1 MATLVPAALPND
13 PLTRPQRIGFAALAL
28 ASAGALGLA
37 LGLGTPLTYLI
48 AGLIG
53 PFLLLLILVR
63 PYWVASIYV
72 VLVYGD
78 ILSILTRYDNLPA
91 LARFVGIVLLSTVAG
106 YRLIIRRRPLVR
118 DELTLWLV
126 AYGLMVT
133 AGIWYAQDPSLEQA
147 NVIEFIRNFLTYLII
162 INTVTNPTR
171 LRVILWALLALG
183 TALALLTVYQSV
195 TGKTNDDFGGFSL
208 WRVSEITGGNDAPRP
223 GGNFGDANYYGQ
235 FLLIVLPLGL
245 YLTTGA
251 GNRVAR
257 LVGLGSTA
265 ILTLAIVYT
274 YSRGDALALMAVFAA
289 AVIYKRP
296 NPFFLAL
303 GAVGL
308 LIALPVLPTGYLGRL
323 TTILDTATGNQ
334 QTIYNEASLRGRAGA
349 TQAAIAMFLDHPLLG
364 VGREN
369 YPLHE
374 LDYLANSNLAY
385 KSTGI
390 PPHDL
395 YLEVAAEHGL
405 LGLLVMG
412 GTLLA
417 VGRALRQALRR
428 FRAAGDLGQA
438 DLVVWLGISL
448 FGYLV
453 SSLFLHGAYLYMLW
467 LQVALIAALRQ
478 ISPLAP
484 AVPVPTHF
492 VGKGGHVWNRPSR

>member
-1 MATLVPAALPND
+1 MATLVPVARPPAT
-13 PLTRPQRIGFAALAL
+13 LTLPQRIGFAALAL
-28 ASAGALGLA
+28 GGAGALGGA
-37 LGLGTPLTYLI
+37 LGLGTPLIYLI
-48 AGLIG
+48 AGLIA

-63 PYWVASIYV
+63 PYWAAAIYV

-78 ILSILTRYDNLPA
+78 ILSILTRYNGLPA
-91 LARFVGIVLLSTVAG
+91 LARFVGIALLSTVVG

-126 AYGLMVT
+126 AYGLMVA
-133 AGIWYAQDPSLEQA
+133 AGIWYAQDPSLVQA
-147 NVIEFIRNFLTYLII
+147 NVTEFIRNFLTYLII

-171 LRVILWALLALG
+171 LRGILWALLAFG
-183 TALALLTVYQSV
+183 TALALLTVYQSA
-195 TGKTNDDFGGFSL
+195 TGQTTNDLGGFSL
-208 WRVSEITGGNDAPRP
+208 WRVSEISGGNDAPRP

-245 YLTTGA
+245 YLTTA
-251 GNRVAR
+251 GGSRPAR
-257 LVGLGSTA
+257 LAGLGSTA

-274 YSRGDALALMAVFAA
+274 YSRGDALALLAVFAA
-289 AVIYKRP
+289 AAIYKRP
-296 NPFFLAL
+296 NPLYLAA

-308 LIALPVLPTGYLGRL
+308 LLALPLLPPGYLDRL
-323 TTILDTATGNQ
+323 TTILDTATGNT
-334 QTIYNEASLRGRAGA
+334 QTIYNEASIRGRAGA
-349 TQAAIAMFLDHPLLG
+349 TQAAIAMFLDHPLVG

-374 LDYLANSNLAY
+374 LDYLAGSNLAY

-405 LGLLVMG
+405 LGLLVVG
-412 GTLLA
+412 GALLA
-417 VGRALRQALRR
+417 VGRALRAAHRR
-428 FRAAGDLGQA
+428 FRAVGDTAQA
-438 DLVVWLGISL
+438 DLTVWLGISL

-467 LQVALIAALRQ
+467 LQVALIVALRQ
-478 ISPLAP
+478 IARTAPPTPAHLA
-484 AVPVPTHF
+484 
-492 VGKGGHVWNRPSR
+492 GKGR